1 MPKRVEHKKEV
12 FKRAISECIME
23 ELELPCGML
32 ATVVDV
38 SIGKD
43 LKNLRVFVSIY
54 PANLRGSG
62 LALLNKNKDVFREYL
77 SENLF
82 LRALPKIEFKIDAT
96 EDAVEEVE
104 NIFREIEGE
113 GK

>member
-1 MPKRVEHKKEV
+1 MPKRVEQMKEV

-23 ELELPCGML
+23 VLELPCGML

-38 SIGKD
+38 SVGKD
-43 LKNLRVFVSIY
+43 LKNLIVFMSIY

-62 LALLNKNKDVFREYL
+62 LAILNKNKDIFREYI

-82 LRALPKIEFKIDAT
+82 LRALPKIEFRIDAA

-113 GK
+113 AK